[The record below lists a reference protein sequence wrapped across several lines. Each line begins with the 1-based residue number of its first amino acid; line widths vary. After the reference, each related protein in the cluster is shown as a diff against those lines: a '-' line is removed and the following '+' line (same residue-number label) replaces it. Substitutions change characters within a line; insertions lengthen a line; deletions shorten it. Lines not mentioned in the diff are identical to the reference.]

1 MCRFNSLKSCKETFS
16 VPSSLV
22 TLFFISLLLSIIENS
37 AFTTDGAVVLSV
49 ENREASRD
57 SRLFAFRQC
66 SISTTP

>member
-1 MCRFNSLKSCKETFS
+1 MTRPQKESYMKREHRITIRLTDTEF
-16 VPSSLV
+16 
-22 TLFFISLLLSIIENS
+22 SIIENS